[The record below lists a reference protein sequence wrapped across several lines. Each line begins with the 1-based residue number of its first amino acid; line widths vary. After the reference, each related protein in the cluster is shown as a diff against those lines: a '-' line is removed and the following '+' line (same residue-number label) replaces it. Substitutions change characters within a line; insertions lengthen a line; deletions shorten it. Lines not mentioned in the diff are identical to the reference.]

1 MKNEGYFY
9 YVDNS
14 YRVSDIVS
22 ADRIE
27 LHALMGGRI
36 FRRRL

>member
-1 MKNEGYFY
+1 MKNEGCFY

-27 LHALMGGRI
+27 LHALMGGSN
-36 FRRRL
+36 F